1 MRAALSLVW
10 AAPERRDS
18 GPPAGGGVN
27 RSGNGNPVPSTI
39 LVIEDEILIRLAVS
53 DYLRSGGYRVI
64 EGSTGEEAQRVFQ
77 AGEPIEILFSDID
90 LGSGMDGF
98 VLAAWV
104 RANYPTVRILL
115 TSGIAKL
122 AEDAAHLCD
131 GPLLAKPYSHTSL
144 EDRIKRLLGLFGR
157 NTG

>member
-1 MRAALSLVW
+1 MHSQ
-10 AAPERRDS
+10 
-18 GPPAGGGVN
+18 G
-27 RSGNGNPVPSTI
+27 T
-39 LVIEDEILIRLAVS
+39 IRLAVS

-98 VLAAWV
+98 ALAAWV
-104 RANYPTVRILL
+104 REKYPTVRIIL

-131 GPLLAKPYSHTSL
+131 GPLMSKPYSHGAL
-144 EDRIKRLLGLFGR
+144 EARIKRLLGSFGR
-157 NTG
+157 TTG